1 MATLKLEIVTPEEKI
16 YSEDVEMVTLP
27 GSEGELGVYPKHV
40 PLLTTLVPGEL
51 RVLKNGRE
59 TAMAIGEGFVE
70 IKADAVS
77 VLTDMALESE
87 KIDIATAEAAVERAK
102 AAMKED
108 QTARTGGC
116 HSSVAA
122 KSACPVARQTPP
134 PPRVNEG
141 RSFRAK
147 SRNPVALSF
156 GLQRGILRLRFA
168 PLRMTSPDILG
179 IIAGNGV
186 YPRLLADGA
195 RRAGVEKI
203 VAAAFTDET
212 DPVLE
217 RHVNVLEWM
226 RVGQLGRLLKFFR
239 SQDIHHAI
247 MAGQIAPKNLFDL
260 RPDLKALML
269 LGKLKERN
277 AESIFAAI
285 ADELAKVEVDLL
297 PATTFLEDSLARP
310 GLIAGPK
317 LSPRQEHDVELGW
330 NAAKE
335 IARLDIGQTIIIK
348 NGTIVAVEALEGTN
362 EAIKR
367 GGTLAREGAVMVKV
381 SKPNQDMRFDV
392 PVIGVETVRIAAES
406 GVRVIAVEAGKT
418 LLLERD
424 AVIALANG
432 SNMSVVAR

>member
-1 MATLKLEIVTPEEKI
+1 
-16 YSEDVEMVTLP
+16 
-27 GSEGELGVYPKHV
+27 
-40 PLLTTLVPGEL
+40 
-51 RVLKNGRE
+51 
-59 TAMAIGEGFVE
+59 
-70 IKADAVS
+70 VS
-77 VLTDMALESE
+77 
-87 KIDIATAEAAVERAK
+87 
-102 AAMKED
+102 
-108 QTARTGGC
+108 
-116 HSSVAA
+116 
-122 KSACPVARQTPP
+122 SACLFQIRCLAQPP
-134 PPRVNEG
+134 LH
-141 RSFRAK
+141 A
-147 SRNPVALSF
+147 
-156 GLQRGILRLRFA
+156 
-168 PLRMTSPDILG
+168 LG

-203 VAAAFTDET
+203 VAAGFTDET

-217 RHVNVLEWM
+217 RQVNVLEWM

-239 SQDIHHAI
+239 SEDIHYAI

-285 ADELAKVEVDLL
+285 ADELAKIDIDLL
-297 PATTFLEDSLARP
+297 PATTFLEDSLARS

-348 NGTIVAVEALEGTN
+348 NGTIIAVEALEGTN

-406 GVRVIAVEAGKT
+406 GVRVIAVETGKT
-418 LLLERD
+418 LLLEQD
-424 AVIALANG
+424 AVVALANG
-432 SNMSVVAR
+432 SNMSIFAR